1 MTTRKMLFNF
11 FLWWA
16 VLGFSIWLGG
26 TIFSM
31 TVIVPMWSEA
41 PPQSVKEFFSE
52 TSFNKYIFNFFGPPW
67 MAIRNLPVLIALVLG
82 WDSKLH
88 RQYLLITF
96 ISLIIGIIYT
106 FTYIYPINDILMT
119 KAGSDKSAEEI
130 RTMVDKW
137 IFADR
142 LRFAVM
148 LIGYFFLLKAF
159 RLPVLGNKI
168 PQKISSN
175 PNE

>member
-1 MTTRKMLFNF
+1 MATRKRLFNF

-16 VLGFSIWLGG
+16 ALGFSIWVGG

-31 TVIVPMWSEA
+31 TVVVPMWSEA

-67 MAIRNLPVLIALVLG
+67 MAIRNMPVLIALLLG
-82 WDSKLH
+82 WSSKPH

-96 ISLIIGIIYT
+96 VSLIIGVIYT
-106 FTYIYPINDILMT
+106 FSYIYPINDVLMT
-119 KAGSDKSAEEI
+119 KAGADKSPEEI

-159 RLPVLGNKI
+159 RLPVPGNKI
-168 PQKISSN
+168 PSEK
-175 PNE
+175 

>member
-1 MTTRKMLFNF
+1 MITRKKLFNF

-16 VLGFSIWLGG
+16 VFGFSIWLGG

-31 TVIVPMWSEA
+31 SVVVPMW
-41 PPQSVKEFFSE
+41 VKHLHNQLKNSSKRQVLIN
-52 TSFNKYIFNFFGPPW
+52 TSLIFGPPW

-82 WDSKLH
+82 WYSKQH

-106 FTYIYPINDILMT
+106 ITYVYPINDILMI
-119 KAGSDKSAEEI
+119 KAGANKSAEEI
-130 RTMVDKW
+130 ITMVDKW

-148 LIGYFFLLKAF
+148 LVGYFFLLKAF
-159 RLPVLGNKI
+159 RITIPDKENK
-168 PQKISSN
+168 STL
-175 PNE
+175 

>member
-1 MTTRKMLFNF
+1 MKTRQMLFNF

-16 VLGFSIWLGG
+16 VIGFSIWLGG

-106 FTYIYPINDILMT
+106 LIYIYPINDILMT
-119 KAGSDKSAEEI
+119 NAGADKSAEEI

-148 LIGYFFLLKAF
+148 FIGYFFLLKAF
-159 RLPVLGNKI
+159 RLPVLGIKI
-168 PQKISSN
+168 PQKIGSN
-175 PNE
+175 PSE